1 MVARLKRGFVGI
13 LLVLFLLLVIPPAL
27 AIGLSGKTL
36 SPIIYVPG
44 KNIINHYF
52 VTDTSLSVQVSVG
65 GDLSQYI
72 TLTPLLNNEF
82 DLIIQ
87 FPEEFIPTGLYSF
100 SLSATEIA
108 PEVESGIGSIGS
120 LTSVSK
126 RIIVEAYSFE
136 KEITASLSAPS
147 VNENGTVHFTVNVES
162 RTYSDISS
170 INAKIVIT
178 DADNATVGEVYTN
191 AKPLPALAAET
202 LTASFN
208 TTGLRP
214 SSYRARAYVQFD
226 GKQKIA
232 DATFRIGNMDV
243 WLLNYTATLEQ
254 GFTTFQARVFNN
266 WGNELRN
273 VYAIL
278 TLQDQQVVQTPS
290 ITLGP
295 WQEGVLESLAKIDLP
310 EGEYNGL
317 LQLFFEG
324 EQKEEL
330 LLFTVIRVIS
340 PEQMK
345 ADIELSRRNMIIQ
358 LLAIGI
364 LVLIG
369 CVLFLLKRTSQ
380 RKLAI
385 PQAQAHREEL

>member
-1 MVARLKRGFVGI
+1 M
-13 LLVLFLLLVIPPAL
+13 LLLAIPPAL
-27 AIGLSGKTL
+27 AIGLSGKSL

-52 VTDTSLSVQVSVG
+52 VTDTSLPVQISVG

-87 FPEEFIPTGLYSF
+87 FPEEFIPVGTYSF

-108 PEVESGIGSIGS
+108 QDVSPGIGS

-126 RIIVEAYSFE
+126 RIIVEAYSFD

-162 RTYSDISS
+162 RTYSDINS

-178 DADNATVGEVYTN
+178 DAENATLGEVRTN
-191 AKPLPALAAET
+191 TKALPALAVET
-202 LTASFN
+202 LAASFN

-214 SSYRARAYVQFD
+214 SQYHARAYVQFD
-226 GKQKIA
+226 GRQKIA
-232 DATFRIGNMDV
+232 DATFRIGTMDLL
-243 WLLNYTATLEQ
+243 LLNYTAVLEQ
-254 GFTTFQARVFNN
+254 GFSTFQAMVFNN

-273 VYAIL
+273 VYAKL
-278 TLQDQQVVQTPS
+278 LLPELSENQLLLQTPS
-290 ITLGP
+290 IDLGP
-295 WQEGVLESLAKIDLP
+295 WQEGVLEGITKIDLP
-310 EGEYNGL
+310 EGEYNGI
-317 LQLFFEG
+317 LQLLFEG
-324 EQKEEL
+324 EQKEEPL
-330 LLFTVIRVIS
+330 PFTVVQVIS
-340 PEQMK
+340 PEKIK

-358 LLAIGI
+358 LLAIGV
-364 LVLIG
+364 LVLIV

-380 RKLAI
+380 RKLTL
-385 PQAQAHREEL
+385 PLAQAHREEL